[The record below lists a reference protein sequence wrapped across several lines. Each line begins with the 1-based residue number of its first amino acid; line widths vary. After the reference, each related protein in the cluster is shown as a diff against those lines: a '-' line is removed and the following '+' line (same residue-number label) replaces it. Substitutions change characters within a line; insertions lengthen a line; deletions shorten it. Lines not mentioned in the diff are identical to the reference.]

1 MAQIVCAAT
10 HRLVRIGDDSVRVI
24 EKEERESGEG
34 DEEVDL
40 EGNGFDYQS
49 GYEYQP
55 IERWIAEFRCRVSRV
70 GSDGGDD
77 SAIGFGGYD

>member
-1 MAQIVCAAT
+1 MAQIVYAAT
-10 HRLVRIGDDSVRVI
+10 HRLVRIGDYSVRVI

-55 IERWIAEFRCRVSRV
+55 IERWIAEFRC
-70 GSDGGDD
+70 
-77 SAIGFGGYD
+77 